1 MERRRIANIERLRG
15 LAVLGVMLCHIVG
28 QFYGVDRYSPGPQ
41 RLFGWAG
48 QIGVALFFV
57 VSGFC
62 IRLPMARALAADPAA
77 RLDVRR
83 YLSHRAR
90 RILPPYWL
98 AILVSILAG
107 VLSPIGLLGGVH
119 GPGDLLLHLLG
130 LHTLSPTSF
139 TSINGGFWTIGLEM
153 QFYLAYLLLANRRA
167 TPALGAAIL
176 TFGFLAYGA
185 ASFAFPTPSPW
196 RQIGQELV
204 PATFWQWYI
213 GAVLADAYVRH
224 KAAFAAAPAA
234 LSWAMRIGS
243 GLTCLML
250 GLGDPVLLHV
260 HLTYW
265 ALPFAAAALTAA
277 ALAGPDRSGPDLAG
291 QALRALGRMSYS
303 LYLLYPAVL
312 ALAVLAQRRAVLPPL
327 ACVVIAFAGALVVG
341 ALGRRWIEQPFLAP
355 KDPPA
360 RLADGG
366 LAAQPAE

>member
-62 IRLPMARALAADPAA
+62 IRLPMARALAVDSAA

-98 AILVSILAG
+98 AIPVSILAG
-107 VLSPIGLLGGVH
+107 ALSPIGLLSGAH
-119 GPGDLLLHLLG
+119 GLADVLLHVLG
-130 LHTLSPTSF
+130 LHTLSPVAI
-139 TSINGGFWTIGLEM
+139 TSINGGFWTIGLEL

-167 TPALGAAIL
+167 TPALGALVLAI
-176 TFGFLAYGA
+176 GVLAYGA
-185 ASFAFPTPSPW
+185 ASWAFPAPSPW

-204 PATFWQWYI
+204 PVTFWQWYV
-213 GAVLADAYVRH
+213 GAVLADAYVRRQ
-224 KAAFAAAPAA
+224 AAFAVAPAA
-234 LSWAMRIGS
+234 LAWTMRIGA
-243 GLTCLML
+243 GLMCLLL

-265 ALPFAAAALTAA
+265 ALPFAAAALVAA
-277 ALAGPDRSGPDLAG
+277 ALAGPNRSDPNPAG
-291 QALRALGRMSYS
+291 RALGGLGRMSYS

-312 ALAVLAQRRAVLPPL
+312 ALAVLAQRRAGLPPL
-327 ACVVIAFAGALVVG
+327 ACVMIAFAGAFLVG

-355 KDPPA
+355 KARPA
-360 RLADGG
+360 SSAGG

>member
-15 LAVLGVMLCHIVG
+15 LAVLGVMLCHIAG
-28 QFYGVDRYSPGPQ
+28 QFYGVDRFSPGPQ

-83 YLSHRAR
+83 YLSRRAR

-98 AILVSILAG
+98 AIPVSILAG
-107 VLSPIGLLGGVH
+107 ALSPIGLLRGVH
-119 GPGDLLLHLLG
+119 GPADLWLHVLG
-130 LHTLSPTSF
+130 LHTLSPAAI
-139 TSINGGFWTIGLEM
+139 TSINGGFWTIGLEL

-167 TPALGAAIL
+167 SPALGAAVLAI
-176 TFGFLAYGA
+176 GFLAYGA
-185 ASFAFPTPSPW
+185 ASLAFPAPSPW

-204 PATFWQWYI
+204 PATFWQWYV
-213 GAVLADAYVRH
+213 GAVLADAYVRRQ
-224 KAAFAAAPAA
+224 AAFAAAPAA
-234 LSWAMRIGS
+234 IVWTLRIAA
-243 GLTCLML
+243 GLACLLL
-250 GLGDPVLLHV
+250 GLGDPVLMQV

-265 ALPFAAAALTAA
+265 ALPLAAAALTAA
-277 ALAGPDRSGPDLAG
+277 ALAGPGRSGPDLAG
-291 QALRALGRMSYS
+291 RALGALGRMSYS

-312 ALAVLAQRRAVLPPL
+312 ALAVLAQRRVGLTPL
-327 ACVVIAFAGALVVG
+327 AGVTVAFAGAFVVG
-341 ALGRRWIEQPFLAP
+341 ALGRRWIERPFLAP
-355 KDPPA
+355 RDRPTPA
-360 RLADGG
+360 SGG